1 MNRSDRMLAI
11 LLELQK
17 KGTLRAEDLAE
28 IFEVSRRSIYRDVEA
43 LCEAGVPVVAV
54 PGRGYSLMDGYFLPP
69 LSFTVEE
76 ATMLLVGGDVVAQ
89 NFDDEYRTAAHAA
102 MEKLKAVLP
111 GPLRTQVEELIRSI
125 RFIQLGSLNRTE
137 ILAKLRLLRQAIIG
151 SRRVRFRYNARGEGM
166 SAPRRT
172 VREADPYAL
181 SNLDGAWY
189 LMAFCHLRNGVRNF
203 RLSRME
209 ELELTAETF
218 ARPAHAGRREDHDD
232 CSVEAIVL
240 FANEISPWVRESHFY
255 YKAQQVETEQGMAV
269 TLRAPNQAELIPW
282 ILQWG
287 AKARVV
293 SPLSLAE
300 SVRREAEKIVACY
313 TVENTADTMVATGPQ

>member
-1 MNRSDRMLAI
+1 MLAI

-28 IFEVSRRSIYRDVEA
+28 TFEVSRRSIYRDVEA

-102 MEKLKAVLP
+102 MDKLKAVLP
-111 GPLRTQVEELIRSI
+111 VRLRIQVEELIRSI

-151 SRRVRFRYNARGEGM
+151 SRRVRFSYNARGEGM
-166 SAPRRT
+166 SAPRHT

-209 ELELTAETF
+209 DLEPTAETF
-218 ARPAHAGRREDHDD
+218 LRPPHAGRREDHEDEYRI
-232 CSVEAIVL
+232 EAVVL
-240 FANEISPWVRESHFY
+240 FAHEVSQWVRESHFY
-255 YKAQQVETEQGMAV
+255 YKAQQVETEHGLAV

-287 AKARVV
+287 AKARVL
-293 SPLSLAE
+293 SPMSLAE
-300 SVRREAEKIVACY
+300 SVRREAEKIVGCY
-313 TVENTADTMVATGPQ
+313 AVENAADTMVATGLQ